1 LQGKREDGDKNEL
14 LSRFEVF
21 TDDKEITFDK
31 LA

>member
-1 LQGKREDGDKNEL
+1 MKMEEGDNNEL

-21 TDDKEITFDK
+21 TDDKEIMFDK